1 MFKLSKKLL
10 LLWVGETFFSRF
22 YFRPVKKEVFLY
34 NQLLPLLSE
43 KQYSRTCS
51 SCPKNARD
59 FYYKQFSLEKFLNS
73 QTKCFLSG
81 IFGQLYTIT
90 YKSFLFIF
98 WYCSNKYSPHIQ
110 DIHKNIFIILRTENV
125 FVLLWK
131 GKRFG
136 IHSIFLVF
144 FWYWAYHVTRGIY
157 LSQTINKLCFVFL
170 IAIKN
175 SFFGAVPTTQELFLR
190 TKDIHNTSNPQH
202 IYHLENFIFF
212 FVVKRK
218 V

>member
-81 IFGQLYTIT
+81 SFGQLYTIT

-136 IHSIFLVF
+136 IHSIFLVLSLSCNTRIIFMSNNQQVVFCFFDSNQKQF
-144 FWYWAYHVTRGIY
+144 FWCCPNDTR
-157 LSQTINKLCFVFL
+157 T
-170 IAIKN
+170 
-175 SFFGAVPTTQELFLR
+175 VPT
-190 TKDIHNTSNPQH
+190 H
-202 IYHLENFIFF
+202 
-212 FVVKRK
+212 KRYP
-218 V
+218 